1 VNGRDERHQPL
12 VGKSTVLTTLH
23 YKGTKAQL
31 ITRFTRRQYL
41 LVGESITLYSTIVAP
56 DTTVQAVVATIVA
69 HLNKATYIYTPAE
82 VALGHFGSM
91 FFQYMKRT
99 VIA

>member
-1 VNGRDERHQPL
+1 VN
-12 VGKSTVLTTLH
+12 SILTALH

-31 ITRFTRRQYL
+31 ITRFTSRQYL
-41 LVGESITLYSTIVAP
+41 LVGESITLHRAIVAP

-82 VALGHFGSM
+82 VALSHFGSM
-91 FFQYMKRT
+91 FF
-99 VIA
+99 